1 MYIVIICLSVC
12 DVTNCEISLSFR
24 IKIFSYITKSQNKNL
39 NILRTKEALN
49 MKQKSRILY
58 EPGKKNNIGTIV
70 NIHSRCYLKTA

>member
-58 EPGKKNNIGTIV
+58 EPGKQNNIGTIV